1 VATLKVVFLEEDA
14 KQRKHLSKILE
25 ADKQIEVIGMA
36 ANFMMAYMHVKLRK
50 PDVVLLTES
59 DSGAKLQVFINDV
72 RKISDAPLLLLS
84 NKIISSV
91 RHGAK
96 SSQANIHLLRLTSP
110 NISSDDAVL
119 AGKICQELQRIA
131 LPASSQ
137 VTTSTRQPIKPPR
150 ATKLQKKTATPASTQ
165 TGRLPAHDPRLYPLI
180 ALGASTG
187 GTEALTRVL
196 GKLSIATS
204 AVVIV
209 QHIPAAFGGSF
220 VKKLN
225 QVSPMHVVEA
235 EDGAVML
242 QGYVYV
248 GVGAEHFFIERVG
261 NQLICRVKGK
271 DRVSGHCPSVNVL
284 FDSVA
289 EHVGS
294 KAVGALLTGMGEDGA
309 TGLKKMRDKRARTL
323 AQDQK
328 TSVVWGMPGSAVKL
342 GAAEEQAPLDDV
354 ARRLMQL
361 AANGVS

>member
-1 VATLKVVFLEEDA
+1 VATLKVVFLEADA

-50 PDVVLLTES
+50 PDVILLTES
-59 DSGAKLQVFINDV
+59 DSAAKLQVFINDV
-72 RKISDAPLLLLS
+72 RKISNAPLLFLS
-84 NKIISSV
+84 DKIISSV

-96 SSQANIHLLRLTSP
+96 SSQENIHILRLTSP
-110 NISSDDAVL
+110 NITSDDAVL
-119 AGKICQELQRIA
+119 AQKICQELHRIA
-131 LPASSQ
+131 LSVPMQSRPSSSKLSKPIPPVSVNKP
-137 VTTSTRQPIKPPR
+137 VTPHAVPSSSR
-150 ATKLQKKTATPASTQ
+150 AY
-165 TGRLPAHDPRLYPLI
+165 DPRLYPLI

-187 GTEALTRVL
+187 GTEALTRIL

-235 EDGAVML
+235 QDGEVLL
-242 QGYVYV
+242 QGYIYV
-248 GVGAEHFFIERVG
+248 GVGAEHFFIERQG
-261 NQLICRVKGK
+261 NQLICRVKGQN
-271 DRVSGHCPSVNVL
+271 RVSGHCPSVNVL

-289 EHVGS
+289 KHVGA

-309 TGLKKMRDKRARTL
+309 TGLKKMRDARARTL

-328 TSVVWGMPGSAVKL
+328 TSVVWGMPGAAVKL
-342 GAAEEQAPLDDV
+342 GAAEEQAALDDV
-354 ARRLMQL
+354 SRRLMQL
-361 AANGVS
+361 AANGVA